1 MTLTLS
7 AGTLPSSLSAILA
20 DSAMSVSVRS
30 RVSFTSISF
39 AIAVTPA
46 TRFAIF
52 SARHLS
58 LYVGTCPIRV
68 TTPFFTATAM
78 FRASMLG
85 SHSSSRSTSRR
96 NSDSVFVLPSFG

>member
-1 MTLTLS
+1 
-7 AGTLPSSLSAILA
+7 LSAILA
-20 DSAMSVSVRS
+20 DSAMSASVSL
-30 RVSFTSISF
+30 TSTSF

-58 LYVGTCPIRV
+58 LYLGTCPIGV

-78 FRASMLG
+78 FRASLLE
-85 SHSSSRSTSRR
+85 SHSSSL
-96 NSDSVFVLPSFG
+96 NIAPQF